1 MVSTV
6 AEENNMNVSR
16 DYHILRRMIDDEQ
29 NFIEVKALG
38 EDLAMEVIRYNYCI
52 IKFTTTRSTKYY
64 FFQNVDENSLQRF
77 KQLPMAPSVQCYWTM
92 FSANFR

>member
-38 EDLAMEVIRYNYCI
+38 EDLAMEVIRYKYLL
-52 IKFTTTRSTKYY
+52 IKWWYIFPI
-64 FFQNVDENSLQRF
+64 N
-77 KQLPMAPSVQCYWTM
+77 
-92 FSANFR
+92 

>member
-38 EDLAMEVIRYNYCI
+38 EDLAMEVIRY
-52 IKFTTTRSTKYY
+52 KY
-64 FFQNVDENSLQRF
+64 
-77 KQLPMAPSVQCYWTM
+77 
-92 FSANFR
+92 